1 VAETADEDLLQ
12 AVRAG
17 DAAALETLLVQYQPR
32 IYRFSLKMRRHPE
45 DARDVVQD
53 TLLAVA
59 RGVRAFKGAS
69 SLSTWLYTI
78 ARRVCIKHRRRS
90 KYAPPV
96 ELSLDTE
103 ASDEAAARAAPGPGL
118 DEVMESR
125 RLEAA
130 VEHAIASLAPSYR
143 EVLVLRDV
151 EGLTASEV
159 VEVTGL
165 GVEAVKSRL
174 HRARADLRRRLAPAL
189 GAPPV
194 AAAVGEPCPD
204 IVRLFSR
211 HLEEEIGADVCAE
224 MERHLAACP
233 RCRTAC
239 DSLKRSLSLR
249 QALPAPA
256 VPRDVQEAVR
266 AGIRRV
272 LSGEDG
278 R

>member
-1 VAETADEDLLQ
+1 VDEVADRDLLE

-17 DAAALETLLVQYQPR
+17 DAEALETLLVRYQPR
-32 IYRFSLKMRRHPE
+32 IYRFSMKMCRHPE

-59 RGVRAFKGAS
+59 RGVRSFKGAS

-78 ARRVCIKHRRRS
+78 ARSFCIKHRRRS
-90 KYAPPV
+90 KFAPPA
-96 ELSLDTE
+96 ELSLETDVAEE
-103 ASDEAAARAAPGPGL
+103 ALGQAAPGPGL

-125 RLEAA
+125 RIETA
-130 VEHAIASLAPSYR
+130 VERAIAGLAPTYR

-151 EGLTASEV
+151 EGLTAGEV
-159 VEVTGL
+159 AEVTGL
-165 GVEAVKSRL
+165 SVDAVKSRL
-174 HRARADLRRRLAPAL
+174 HRARSDLRRRLAPAL
-189 GAPPV
+189 GAAPP
-194 AAAVGEPCPD
+194 AAPGTEPCPD

-211 HLEEEIGADVCAE
+211 HLEGEIGADVCAE

-239 DSLKRSLSLR
+239 DSLKRTLSLC
-249 QALPAPA
+249 QAMPVPA

-266 AGIRRV
+266 ASIRSV
-272 LSGEDG
+272 LSGQA
-278 R
+278 